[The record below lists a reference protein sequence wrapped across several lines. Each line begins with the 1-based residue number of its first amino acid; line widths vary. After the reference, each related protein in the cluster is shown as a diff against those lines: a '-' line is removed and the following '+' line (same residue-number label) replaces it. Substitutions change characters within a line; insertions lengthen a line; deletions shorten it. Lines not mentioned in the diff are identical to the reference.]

1 MLVFSPSGFAFF
13 HAKGDDSMLETARVL
28 QDRYR
33 LDRALGKAA
42 GRQTWLATDLTCQEA
57 VVVKLLTFSDQ
68 VQWDNL
74 RLFEREA
81 AILKQLDHPRIP
93 QYRDY
98 FCIDDRLLWFGLVQQ
113 YIPGISLKDLLA
125 RRGPITA
132 EQAQDVAVS
141 ILEILTYLHGLSP
154 PVLHR
159 DIKPSNIILGEDQQI
174 YLVDFGAVQD
184 RAAAAG
190 ATFTVVGT
198 YGYAPLEQFGGR
210 AAPAS
215 DLYALG
221 ASLIHLLTGT
231 VPADLPQYQGQMQ
244 FADQVSLH
252 PGFVR
257 WLKRLTEPNLEKRFR
272 TAEQALEKLDT
283 VQMAGAIVRSQP
295 PNSRIKLTKSSQQL
309 KVKLL
314 SSWSGRTGFKR
325 IVSVISLLFLPLLL
339 FLFLGAGYNTAMLL
353 TSLMSFSPMIVVSAL
368 NMLPSIIIA
377 EICFD
382 HQHFEIRWKLLGL
395 CIYQQ
400 RGDVG
405 SIDRV
410 FNDFSKPIAG
420 VILGVGIHEYTL
432 TAEDSPFSEAEC
444 NWLAN
449 EIADWLGL

>member
-1 MLVFSPSGFAFF
+1 
-13 HAKGDDSMLETARVL
+13 MLETARVL

-42 GRQTWLATDLTCQEA
+42 GRQTWLATDLTCQET

-113 YIPGISLKDLLA
+113 YIPGISLKDLLTQ
-125 RRGPITA
+125 RGAITT

-141 ILEILTYLHGLSP
+141 ILAILTYLHGLSP

-159 DIKPSNIILGEDQQI
+159 DIKPSNIILGEDKLGEDKQI

-210 AAPAS
+210 ASPAS

-221 ASLIHLLTGT
+221 ATLIHLLTDIAP
-231 VPADLPQYQGQMQ
+231 VNLPQYDGRMQ

-257 WLKRLTEPNLEKRFR
+257 WLKRLTEPNLERRFR
-272 TAEQALEKLDT
+272 TAEQALEKLNT
-283 VQMAGAIVRSQP
+283 IQMSGAIARSQP

-309 KVKLL
+309 EVKLL
-314 SSWSGRTGFKR
+314 PPWSGAIDVKKIGPAIGLLSLVWLLLGNGGMAGLLQVLLLSPPFVLV
-325 IVSVISLLFLPLLL
+325 IALISLPSFI
-339 FLFLGAGYNTAMLL
+339 TAEAH
-353 TSLMSFSPMIVVSAL
+353 F
-368 NMLPSIIIA
+368 NY
-377 EICFD
+377 
-382 HQHFEIRWKLLGL
+382 QRFEIRWKLLGL
-395 CIYQQ
+395 CLYRQQ
-400 RGDVG
+400 GDID

-410 FNDFSKPIAG
+410 FSGSVRGYGKLLPAIS
-420 VILGVGIHEYTL
+420 LGVGIRQYTFVAL
-432 TAEDSPFSEAEC
+432 EPALSKAEC
-444 NWLAN
+444 NWLVD